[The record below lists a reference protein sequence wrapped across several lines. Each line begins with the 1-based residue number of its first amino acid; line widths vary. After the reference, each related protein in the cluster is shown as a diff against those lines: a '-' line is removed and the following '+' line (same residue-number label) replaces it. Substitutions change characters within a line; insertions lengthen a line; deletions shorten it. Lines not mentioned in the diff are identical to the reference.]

1 MGRQG
6 VLRKLPLSPAKGGL
20 GMAAK
25 KKAGKTAKAT
35 KSARPRREPS
45 RAPRAIAVG
54 DAVRLPAEIHNQIS
68 RYDPRLAG
76 VGQGSE
82 AIAGIVCSIRK
93 VATGKL
99 VAKTSGPLDNFV
111 LEILHSQTFRPQL
124 SSVRNSGGPKGSED
138 PTQNPTWRRLRAEL
152 QEMAGRKQLVSHAS
166 GRFTSEPFDAMLDGW
181 RVVKVR
187 AELVDR
193 DE

>member
-6 VLRKLPLSPAKGGL
+6 VPRKLPLSTAKGASD
-20 GMAAK
+20 MATKKTAR
-25 KKAGKTAKAT
+25 KKAKTT
-35 KSARPRREPS
+35 ESARPRRKVS

-54 DAVRLPAEIHNQIS
+54 DAVRVPAEVHNRIT
-68 RYDPRLAG
+68 RYDPRLAR

-82 AIAGIVCSIRK
+82 AIEGIVCSIRK
-93 VATGKL
+93 VATGRL
-99 VAKTSGPLDNFV
+99 AAKTSGPLDGFV
-111 LEILHSQTFRPQL
+111 LEILHAQTFRPQL

-138 PTQNPTWRRLRAEL
+138 PTQNPTWLRLRAKL
-152 QEMAGRKQLVSHAS
+152 QEMASRRQFVSHAS